1 MKPAK
6 IPAIMVQVGQ
16 IPKHPRM
23 KDKNKDKPITIAKKS
38 FIVFPSL
45 SEIIIH
51 LRHAQSKDKTGAKM
65 SR

>member
-1 MKPAK
+1 
-6 IPAIMVQVGQ
+6 MVQVGQ
-16 IPKHPRM
+16 IPKHPRT

-51 LRHAQSKDKTGAKM
+51 LRQATSKGKIGTKM